1 MPPATII
8 YDGIVAA
15 AERVAL
21 AYTGTYV
28 HPKYQKEV
36 RYTGMLSAEVRDG
49 KLTAGGW
56 GELDRLGRQQP
67 LEQIGATVG

>member
-1 MPPATII
+1 
-8 YDGIVAA
+8 
-15 AERVAL
+15 
-21 AYTGTYV
+21 
-28 HPKYQKEV
+28 
-36 RYTGMLSAEVRDG
+36 MLIAEVRDG